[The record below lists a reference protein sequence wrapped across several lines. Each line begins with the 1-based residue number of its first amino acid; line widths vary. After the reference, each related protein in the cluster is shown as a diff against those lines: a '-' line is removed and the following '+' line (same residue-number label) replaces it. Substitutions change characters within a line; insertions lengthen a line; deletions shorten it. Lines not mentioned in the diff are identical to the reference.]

1 MIRNYPIQMIKALQN
16 AINNGNVEL
25 ISTYKDYS
33 FLKPSITC
41 SSLILRCTETNGKS
55 DIILTLPTAATKEY
69 IRQWKGES
77 AAGHFLI
84 KDYKKQIFNDDNTL
98 YTKIVYTV
106 DNVKYKALLRNLIE
120 INDDSILDEDKDAL
134 ITMFADITINDN
146 VYSIIKILPY
156 NNNNSWGN
164 TDIYS
169 RLSTTND
176 YEFNYSDVKTI
187 VSPDADNVNKSDNNP
202 LF

>member
-33 FLKPSITC
+33 FLKPYIIC
-41 SSLILRCTETNGKS
+41 SSLTLQCIETNGKP
-55 DIILTLPTAATKEY
+55 DILLKLPTATTTEY
-69 IRQWKGES
+69 IKQWKGET

-84 KDYKKQIFNDDNTL
+84 KDYKKQKFNNDNTL

-106 DNVKYKALLRNLIE
+106 DNIKYKALLRNLIE
-120 INDDSILDEDKDAL
+120 INDDTISDEDKEAI

-156 NNNNSWGN
+156 NDNNYWGGK
-164 TDIYS
+164 DVYS
-169 RLSTTND
+169 RLSVND
-176 YEFNYSDVKTI
+176 YEINYSDNKTI
-187 VSPDADNVNKSDNNP
+187 INTDAINFNKSDNNP